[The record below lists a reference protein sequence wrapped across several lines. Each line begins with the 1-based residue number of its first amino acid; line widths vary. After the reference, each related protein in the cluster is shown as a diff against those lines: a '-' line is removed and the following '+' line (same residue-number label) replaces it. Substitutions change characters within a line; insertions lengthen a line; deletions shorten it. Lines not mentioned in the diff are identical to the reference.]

1 MTERRAAG
9 PTTRLMPSPAE
20 TLESA
25 FEDFFLEKPR
35 PEFVALL
42 ERRARQP
49 RISAA
54 EVEGQ
59 IRG

>member
-1 MTERRAAG
+1 
-9 PTTRLMPSPAE
+9 MPSPAE
-20 TLESA
+20 ALESA
-25 FEDFFLEKPR
+25 FEDFFLENPR